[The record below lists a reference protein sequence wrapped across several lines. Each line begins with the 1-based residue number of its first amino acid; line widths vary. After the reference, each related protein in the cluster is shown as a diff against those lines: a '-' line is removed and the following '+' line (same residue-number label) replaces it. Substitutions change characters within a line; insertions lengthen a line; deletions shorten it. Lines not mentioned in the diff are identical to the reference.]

1 LASLQQRWSPEANQT
16 FHDVW
21 PSPGL
26 LHYIYI
32 FDGSCPPREFRHVQ
46 NSLYVQVLRCL
57 YWQRYTV
64 FTRGDRP
71 LLESRTVMACVFT
84 RCDRRSDRS
93 RDRSPRS
100 IARPIAATI
109 APCKHAI
116 TVRHSSRGRQ
126 PNFAPWYKER
136 NYQTFAE
143 VRAPSISAGRPSR
156 WASAHILVGCISLK
170 LAE

>member
-1 LASLQQRWSPEANQT
+1 MAVSWAAALYIHFRW
-16 FHDVW
+16 
-21 PSPGL
+21 L
-26 LHYIYI
+26 L
-32 FDGSCPPREFRHVQ
+32 PPPTEFRHVQ

-156 WASAHILVGCISLK
+156 WASAHILVGCISHK